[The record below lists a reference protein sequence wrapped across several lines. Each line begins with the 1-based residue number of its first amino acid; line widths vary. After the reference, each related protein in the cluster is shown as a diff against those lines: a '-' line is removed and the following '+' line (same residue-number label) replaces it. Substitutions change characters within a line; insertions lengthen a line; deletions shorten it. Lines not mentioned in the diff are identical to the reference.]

1 MAKSQLVIKEYQ
13 TTYIK
18 LSSLAT
24 EKATI
29 LRRTNECYTH
39 SNVYC
44 LSICENIN
52 DISSNNKKCIFIQNS
67 IKRKNVNTQFIFFKK
82 SHYIEIKAVAI
93 RRYKIL
99 NIYNQPDFSQQVSIV
114 LY

>member
-1 MAKSQLVIKEYQ
+1 MAKSQLFIKEYQ

-24 EKATI
+24 EKAT
-29 LRRTNECYTH
+29 LLHRTNECYTH

-52 DISSNNKKCIFIQNS
+52 VSLNNKRAFLFKIVLKKCKYPIHI
-67 IKRKNVNTQFIFFKK
+67 FKK